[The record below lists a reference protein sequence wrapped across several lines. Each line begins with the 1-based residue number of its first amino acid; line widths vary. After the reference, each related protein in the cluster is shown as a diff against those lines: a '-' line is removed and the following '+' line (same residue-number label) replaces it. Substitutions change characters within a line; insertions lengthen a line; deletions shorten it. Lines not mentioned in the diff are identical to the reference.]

1 MLKYIRNEW
10 MKLWAKKSTWVMLA
24 LTVLLVL
31 GPALV
36 TKYTEEKDGGD
47 WRTQVQEEID
57 RYKIWVEEEGMTAQ
71 DIAFYNEQIA
81 LNEYRLAEDIPTTP
95 TFDGNIGFGINLMM
109 FITIF
114 SVVVAAGIVSSEFST
129 GTIKM
134 LLTRPVSRSKILLS
148 KLLTVILF
156 GLALYAVALIGSTLI
171 GILLWGTDV
180 SRELQMVN
188 GVVEEMEPWKPL
200 FESFT
205 LSFGDFFMS
214 VFFAFML
221 GSIFRSSS
229 LAVGLTLFI
238 SLMSTMIVMLLSK
251 YSFAKYV
258 WVAHSDLTQHMSG
271 RTPYIEGVTLPFSL
285 AVLAVY
291 AVLFLVGSFLVF
303 NKRDVTA

>member
-10 MKLWAKKSTWVMLA
+10 MKLWAKKSTWAMLG
-24 LTVLLVL
+24 LTVLLVIV
-31 GPALV
+31 PPLV
-36 TKYTEEKDGGD
+36 SKYIEVRDDKD
-47 WRTQVQEEID
+47 WRAYAQEEID
-57 RYKIWVEEEGMTAQ
+57 RYESWLGEEGIAAE
-71 DIAFYNEQIA
+71 DIAYYTEQIA
-81 LNEYRLAEDIPTTP
+81 LNEYRLAE
-95 TFDGNIGFGINLMM
+95 GISPSDNLNSYISNGMDLMM
-109 FITIF
+109 ISTIF
-114 SVVVAAGIVSSEFST
+114 AVVVAAGIVSSEFST

-134 LLTRPVSRSKILLS
+134 LLTRPVSRTKILLS

-156 GLALYAVALIGSTLI
+156 GLALYAVCLAGSALMGM
-171 GILLWGTDV
+171 LLWGADV
-180 SRELQMVN
+180 SPELQMVN
-188 GVVEEMEPWKPL
+188 GAIEEVEPWKPL
-200 FESFT
+200 LEAFI

-214 VFFAFML
+214 IFFAFML

-238 SLMSTMIVMLLSK
+238 SLMSTMIIMLLSK
-251 YSFAKYV
+251 YGFAKYV

-291 AVLFLVGSFLVF
+291 AVLFLASSFLIF

>member
-10 MKLWAKKSTWVMLA
+10 MKLWAKKSTWTMLA
-24 LTVLLVL
+24 LTVLLVV

-36 TKYTEEKDGGD
+36 TKYTEEKDGND
-47 WRTQVQEEID
+47 WRAQVQEEID
-57 RYKIWVEEEGMTAQ
+57 MYKVWVEEGELPQ
-71 DIAFYNEQIA
+71 DVAFYNEQIA
-81 LNEYRLAEDIPTTP
+81 LLEYRLAENIPTTP
-95 TFDGNIGFGINLMM
+95 TFDGNISFGIDLMM

-114 SVVVAAGIVSSEFST
+114 AVVVAAGIVSSEFST

-156 GLALYAVALIGSTLI
+156 GLALYAVALIGSALL
-171 GILLWGTDV
+171 GVLLWGTDV

-188 GVVEEMEPWKPL
+188 GVIEEIEPWKPL
-200 FESFT
+200 FESFI

-291 AVLFLVGSFLVF
+291 AVLFLVGSFLIF